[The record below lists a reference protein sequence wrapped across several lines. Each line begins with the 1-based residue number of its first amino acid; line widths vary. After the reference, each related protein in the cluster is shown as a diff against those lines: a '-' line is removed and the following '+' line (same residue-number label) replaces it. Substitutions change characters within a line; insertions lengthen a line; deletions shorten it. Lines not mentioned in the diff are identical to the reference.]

1 MGDNCPLF
9 PLLISNMLQAVAIAV
24 KQEREIRG
32 IQIVKLFPTEDDFLY
47 LRDTKFPPRK
57 FVETNCRN

>member
-32 IQIVKLFPTEDDFLY
+32 IQIVKLFPTEDGIIFISKRY
-47 LRDTKFPPRK
+47 QISPQKI
-57 FVETNCRN
+57 CRNKL